1 MKKRVLVTGV
11 AGFVGSN
18 LAKYLVDRGY
28 PVVGIDNLSAGTFE
42 NVDSRVEFHKT
53 DIRDPE
59 IYPLLSGVDAVFHL
73 AARSSLMDCLD
84 HPLEAASVNTLGTLN
99 LLEAARQAKVG
110 KFVYADTGAE
120 YEGVTEFPTKEDKIR
135 PIGVYAASKH
145 GGAAFCESY
154 RELYGMNLTIVR
166 YFNVYG
172 PAQDWRRVVPP
183 VMSAFIIRM
192 LRGERP
198 IIYGTGEKRR
208 DFIYVDDVNNFHLII
223 LEDRQSNGR
232 IFNVGSGVN
241 FSINEVYHLVEGL
254 LQTGL
259 EPIYKPDLP
268 GEAQVTLADITAA
281 RELGWQPKVEIHEGL
296 RRSIQYIQERVLQ
309 AVESGDGQRAQ
320 AVADHSRRTVGVV
333 EPQPAAARGRQE
345 AKARRWT

>member
-1 MKKRVLVTGV
+1 MRKRVVVTGV

-18 LAKYLVDRGY
+18 LAKHLLDRGFS
-28 PVVGIDNLSAGTFE
+28 VVGIDNLRAGTRE
-42 NVDSRVEFHKT
+42 NIGGRVEFHQA
-53 DIRDPE
+53 DIREPA
-59 IYPLLSGVDAVFHL
+59 IYALLRGVDCVFHL
-73 AARSSLMDCLD
+73 AAKSSLTDCLD

-110 KFVYADTGAE
+110 KFIYADTGAE
-120 YEGVTEFPTKEDKIR
+120 YEGITEFPTKENKIR

-154 RELYGMNLTIVR
+154 RELYGMNLTVVR

-198 IIYGTGEKRR
+198 IIYGSGEKRR
-208 DFIYVDDVNNFHLII
+208 DFIYVDDVNDFHLR
-223 LEDRQSNGR
+223 LLADPRSNGR
-232 IFNVGSGVN
+232 VFNVGTGVN
-241 FSINEVYHLVEGL
+241 YSVNQIFQLVEAL

-259 EPIYKPDLP
+259 EPIFKPDLP

-281 RELGWQPKVEIHEGL
+281 RELGWAPQVDIHEGL
-296 RRSIQYIQERVLQ
+296 RRSILYIRERVLE
-309 AVESGDGQRAQ
+309 AVERGDGQKAQ
-320 AVADHSRRTVGVV
+320 AVA
-333 EPQPAAARGRQE
+333 E
-345 AKARRWT
+345 